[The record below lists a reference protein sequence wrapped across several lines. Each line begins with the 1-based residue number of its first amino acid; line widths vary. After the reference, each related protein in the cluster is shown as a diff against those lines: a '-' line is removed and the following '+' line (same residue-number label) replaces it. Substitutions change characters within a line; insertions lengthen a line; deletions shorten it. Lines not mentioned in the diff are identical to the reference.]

1 MPLERLPGVAAVAG
15 RTRQVATALRAGNPG
30 RLVASRVAE
39 SDRRRPRGA
48 QGVPMN
54 RTGAELVRH
63 ALEAL
68 GVRFTFGIPGVH
80 NTEIYDQLA
89 ASPSIEPVLVTHE
102 GGGAFMA
109 DAVSRLG
116 GSVGTLLI
124 VPAAGIT
131 HAASGIGEAFLD
143 GIPMLVI
150 SGGIRR
156 DTGRRFQLHDV
167 DQHALLKPITKGS
180 WLARS
185 HAEIVPAIFAAY
197 QCAASGEPGPAYVEI
212 PVDLQLFKGDPGEL
226 PPPPVAAVP
235 PLPGDRDLD
244 RAAELLAAATAPGI
258 FCGWGA
264 VDATVELEAL
274 AERLGAPVATTLQG
288 LSSFRADHPLH
299 AAFALG
305 PSAAPAGVNAF
316 AHCDCLLAVGTRFA
330 EIPTGSYGAR
340 VPEDLVHVDIN
351 PASIGANHPAR
362 VGLIGDARPTLRVL
376 LERLGPATAASR
388 VRADAQAQ
396 RIASDKAAY
405 RAEWLAHD
413 SRGRVNPARFF
424 AALRRALPRDAV
436 VVADDGNHTF
446 LTAELMPMLE
456 PRTFLSPTDFN
467 CMGYCIPAT
476 IGCKLARPARTVVGI
491 VGDGALRMT
500 GLEAVTAT
508 GRGLG
513 VVWFVF
519 NDGELSQISQAQQIP
534 LNRKTCSVL
543 TELDVAALATAVGA
557 EPVLIA
563 DDAAIESGIA
573 AALAAA
579 GRGRPALVDVRID
592 YSKRTR
598 FTTGTV
604 RTTLDRFDL
613 STKLRFLSRAL
624 WRRISE

>member
-1 MPLERLPGVAAVAG
+1 MK
-15 RTRQVATALRAGNPG
+15 
-30 RLVASRVAE
+30 
-39 SDRRRPRGA
+39 
-48 QGVPMN
+48 

-89 ASPSIEPVLVTHE
+89 ASPSVEPVLVAHE

-109 DAVSRLG
+109 DAGSRVG
-116 GSVGTLLI
+116 GGVGTLLI
-124 VPAAGIT
+124 VPAAGVT

-167 DQHALLKPITKGS
+167 DQHALLKPITKGT

-185 HAEIVPAIFAAY
+185 HAEIVPAIYAAY
-197 QCAASGEPGPAYVEI
+197 ERATSGEPGPTYVEI
-212 PVDLQLFKGDPGEL
+212 PVDLQLFTGDAGEL
-226 PPPPVAAVP
+226 PPPPAAARAP
-235 PLPGDRDLD
+235 EPSAADLD
-244 RAAELLAAATAPGI
+244 RAAALLESAGAPGI

-264 VDATVELEAL
+264 VGATAELEQL

-299 AAFALG
+299 ASFALG

-316 AHCDCLLAVGTRFA
+316 SACDCLLAVGTRFA

-340 VPEDLVHVDIN
+340 VPDDLVHVDIN
-351 PASIGANHPAR
+351 PATIGANYPAR
-362 VGLIGDARPTLRVL
+362 VGLVGDAGPTLRAL
-376 LERLGPATAASR
+376 LARLGPATAASR
-388 VRADAQAQ
+388 ARLDAHVK
-396 RIASDKAAY
+396 RIAADKEAY

-413 SRGRVNPARFF
+413 PGGRVNPARFF
-424 AALRRALPRDAV
+424 AALRRALPRDGV
-436 VVADDGNHTF
+436 IVADDGNHTF
-446 LTAELMPMLE
+446 LAAELMPILE

-476 IGCKLARPARTVVGI
+476 IGAKLVAPTRAVIGI

-500 GLEAVTAT
+500 GLEAVTASA
-508 GRGLG
+508 RGLG
-513 VVWFVF
+513 IAWFVF
-519 NDGELSQISQAQQIP
+519 SDGELSQISQAQQIP
-534 LNRKTCSVL
+534 LNRKTCTVL
-543 TELDVAALATAVGA
+543 GALDVAALAAAVGA
-557 EPVLIA
+557 AYLRIA
-563 DDAAIESGIA
+563 DDAGVEAGVA
-573 AALAAA
+573 AALESAAA
-579 GRGRPALVDVRID
+579 GRPVLVDVQVD

-604 RTTLDRFDL
+604 RTTLAGFDL
-613 STKLRFLSRAL
+613 PTKLRFLARAL
-624 WRRISE
+624 WRRVSE